1 MSNLHRSTINVINT
15 SRSSSSSS
23 SLMKNNKNHQS
34 TSTTMMHVDQLNSS
48 DEDSTNNNTNNN
60 GNNDLKRQKSVV
72 REIGS
77 QAVWSLSSCKPG
89 FGVEQLRDNCKD
101 TYWQSDGVQPH
112 LVNIQFRRKT
122 TVCEIKIFADYKLDE
137 SYTPNKIS
145 VRAGNHFHDLHE
157 VALVELIE
165 PCGWETIPLR
175 DADDH
180 PIRAFLIQIAVLG
193 NHQNGRDTHIRQ
205 IKINSPVEDTVLSVK
220 KLPQDFRTIRFWE
233 HTCLR

>member
-1 MSNLHRSTINVINT
+1 MNNLHRSSINVINT
-15 SRSSSSSS
+15 SKSSSSSS
-23 SLMKNNKNHQS
+23 MKNNKNHQQS
-34 TSTTMMHVDQLNSS
+34 TNTMMMLIDQTNSS
-48 DEDSTNNNTNNN
+48 DEESNSNNE
-60 GNNDLKRQKSVV
+60 LKRQKSVV

-77 QAVWSLSSCKPG
+77 QAVWSLSSCKVG

-122 TVCEIKIFADYKLDE
+122 TVCEIKIFADFKLDE

-157 VALVELIE
+157 
-165 PCGWETIPLR
+165 GWETIPLR

-205 IKINSPVEDTVLSVK
+205 IKINSPVEDTVVTVK
-220 KLPQDFRTIRFWE
+220 KLPQDFRTIRFWK
-233 HTCLR
+233 HACLR